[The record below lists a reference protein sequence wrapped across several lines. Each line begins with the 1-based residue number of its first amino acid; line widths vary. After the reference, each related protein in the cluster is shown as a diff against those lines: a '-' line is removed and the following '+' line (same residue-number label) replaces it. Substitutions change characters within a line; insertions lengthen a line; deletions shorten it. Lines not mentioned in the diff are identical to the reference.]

1 MNGIIHTAKITG
13 RLSGIG
19 TMSGKITIPEVAG
32 VTPYTGEYT
41 VTPTHEVQTLATAKK
56 GMARDVVI
64 NPIPGNYGLITWNGS
79 VLTVS

>member
-19 TMSGKITIPEVAG
+19 TMSGKMKIPSTAG
-32 VTPYTGEYT
+32 FIQYEGEYI
-41 VTPTHEVQTLATAKK
+41 VTPTREVQTLTTAKK
-56 GMARDVVI
+56 SMAKDVVV